1 MLVTETSG
9 LVDTLE
15 MGADMM
21 RLGTVFDRFEFG
33 EVITFVYYSAPVG
46 TF

>member
-1 MLVTETSG
+1 MLVTETFG
-9 LVDTLE
+9 LADTLE

-21 RLGTVFDRFEFG
+21 RLGTVFDRFEFD